1 MAERAAVAVAGDDRV
16 RDLDDLGRI
25 DCHGPVLALIRA
37 SAPAFDPGGGAMI
50 PIARRR
56 STGRRHV
63 GHRHAGG
70 RRGPSLEGIV
80 LNSTHAG
87 RARSGDVPYVRD
99 LDFTYG
105 EAAQVSPLIRRV
117 IASNA
122 SVFTFHGTGTYI
134 VGHGKVAIIDAG
146 PDLAEHVDAV
156 LAAVEGETV
165 THLIV
170 THTHIDHS
178 PATRHIKAATG
189 AESYGFGPHGGG
201 EGPAVEE
208 GADRDFVPDHRL
220 DDGAVIAGC
229 GWTLEAVHTPGHTSN
244 HLCFALREEQALF
257 SGDHVMG
264 WSTTVVSPPD
274 GDMGAYM
281 ASLDKLKA
289 RDETTYWPTHGPP
302 ITAPRRFVGK
312 LLGHRRRREGEIL
325 AAVTEGADSIPEL
338 VERLYVGLDRRL
350 HPAAARTVLAHLIH
364 LVESGRVVCTGVP
377 DEQARYRAA

>member
-1 MAERAAVAVAGDDRV
+1 
-16 RDLDDLGRI
+16 
-25 DCHGPVLALIRA
+25 
-37 SAPAFDPGGGAMI
+37 MI

-56 STGRRHV
+56 STGRR
-63 GHRHAGG
+63 RRLRG
-70 RRGPSLEGIV
+70 RAASLEGIP
-80 LNSTHAG
+80 LHPNHAG
-87 RARSGDVPYVRD
+87 RAKSGDIPYVRE

-117 IASNA
+117 IAHNP

-134 VGHGKVAIIDAG
+134 VGRGHVAIIDAG
-146 PDLAEHVDAV
+146 PDLAGHVDAL
-156 LAAVEGETV
+156 LAAVRGETV

-178 PATRHIKAATG
+178 PATRHVKAATG

-220 DDGAVIAGC
+220 DDGAVIAGA

-244 HLCFALREEQALF
+244 HLCFALREEGALF

-281 ASLDKLKA
+281 VSLEKLTA
-289 RDETTYWPTHGPP
+289 RAEGTYWPTHGPP
-302 ITAPRRFVGK
+302 IPRPRRFVGK
-312 LLGHRRRREGEIL
+312 LLGHRRRRESEVL
-325 AAVTEGADSIPEL
+325 ACVADGTETIPEL
-338 VERLYVGLDRRL
+338 VEKLYVGLDRRL

-364 LVESGRVVCTGVP
+364 LVESGRAACDGTP
-377 DEQARYRAA
+377 AEDSRYRAT

>member
-1 MAERAAVAVAGDDRV
+1 MSE
-16 RDLDDLGRI
+16 
-25 DCHGPVLALIRA
+25 
-37 SAPAFDPGGGAMI
+37 
-50 PIARRR
+50 PI
-56 STGRRHV
+56 
-63 GHRHAGG
+63 
-70 RRGPSLEGIV
+70 
-80 LNSTHAG
+80 
-87 RARSGDVPYVRD
+87 PYVRE
-99 LDFTYG
+99 LDFAYG
-105 EAAQVSPLIRRV
+105 KVAQVSPLIRRV
-117 IASNA
+117 IAPNA

-134 VGHGKVAIIDAG
+134 VGRGNVAIIDAG

-156 LAAVEGETV
+156 LAAVRGETV

-189 AESYGFGPHGGG
+189 APSYGFGPHGGG

-220 DDGAVIAGC
+220 GDGVAVAGD

-244 HLCFALREEQALF
+244 HLCFTLAEERALF

-281 ASLDKLKA
+281 ASLEKLKA

-302 ITAPRRFVGK
+302 IPKPQRFAGK
-312 LLGHRRRREGEIL
+312 LLAHRRQRESDIL
-325 AAVTEGADSIPEL
+325 AAVAEGAATIPEI
-338 VERLYVGLDRRL
+338 VTRCYRGLDPRL
-350 HPAAARTVLAHLIH
+350 RPAAARTVLAHLIH
-364 LVESGRVVCTGVP
+364 LVESGRAACPGAP
-377 DEQARYRAA
+377 DEEAHYRAI